1 MDIREG
7 KTDAHADAAEIYTQ
21 PGSEVGKSG
30 NKKIKL
36 ACAFFRVCGA
46 QVCITDWQ
54 SQTVKKNNPRSRSG
68 KKEDSWERNKK
79 IHCQHSI
86 WKRSFLRVKKTDD
99 TGKYIDTVHIC
110 IHTNGK
116 GYSSCL
122 MHRLFGCGSTAAL
135 SFRSLLVRS
144 VDVLRLTKRSYLS
157 KPYRACVPISQPC
170 LKESPSLVCECWGEL
185 I

>member
-7 KTDAHADAAEIYTQ
+7 KTDAHADAAEIYIQ

-46 QVCITDWQ
+46 QVCITDWE
-54 SQTVKKNNPRSRSG
+54 SQTVKKSNPKSRSG
-68 KKEDSWERNKK
+68 KKWDSWGRNKK
-79 IHCQHSI
+79 NSLSTFDM
-86 WKRSFLRVKKTDD
+86 KTLLLGVKKTDD
-99 TGKYIDTVHIC
+99 TGKYINTVHIC

-170 LKESPSLVCECWGEL
+170 LKESPSLVCEC
-185 I
+185 